1 MDFEQDDEGGTFTLR
16 IKSRSGKLIH
26 KLKFDLSFKFV
37 L

>member
-1 MDFEQDDEGGTFTLR
+1 MDFEQDDDSGTFTLR

-26 KLKFDLSFKFV
+26 KVKFDLSFEF